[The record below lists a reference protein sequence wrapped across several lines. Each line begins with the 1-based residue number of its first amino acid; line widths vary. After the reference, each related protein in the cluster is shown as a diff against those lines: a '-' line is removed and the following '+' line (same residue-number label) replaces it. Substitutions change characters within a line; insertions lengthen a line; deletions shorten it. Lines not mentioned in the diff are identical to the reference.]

1 MLRFDL
7 FKNALVIHGLVHNSC
22 FFWDNFLIG
31 ACLSTIDYLIRS
43 IILVVVSSRS
53 LLLDS
58 IPVDCID
65 IP

>member
-7 FKNALVIHGLVHNSC
+7 FENALVIHGLVHNSC

-31 ACLSTIDYLIRS
+31 ACLSAIDLIRS